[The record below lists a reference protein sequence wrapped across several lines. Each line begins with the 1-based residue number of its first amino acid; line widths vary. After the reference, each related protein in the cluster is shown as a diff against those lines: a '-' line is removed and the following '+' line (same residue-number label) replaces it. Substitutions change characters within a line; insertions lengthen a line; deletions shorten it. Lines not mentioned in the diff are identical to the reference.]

1 MLILIWNNAENAFYI
16 LGSFARNRT
25 VTFITQNIHRTLIL
39 LKGQKSRFVCID
51 IDWKKYREVRL

>member
-1 MLILIWNNAENAFYI
+1 MLVLIWSNAENASLYY
-16 LGSFARNRT
+16 ARNRT